1 MLFAVKQWLLSNI
14 QAVNI
19 VQLVVPSYM
28 FVSTSGKTTIYN
40 CRSMLAFV
48 GSVCII
54 CPHISIHFPRV
65 LRFLRNAGISTAGAD
80 GFSRP
85 RGAALQ
91 HHQHVCV
98 CVYVKKPWDITDS
111 HARTGISRQ
120 AIAGCFC
127 ICPAETL
134 GMLAVQTVS
143 WHSTDY
149 HMQRQTHRSVGTCF
163 GSNCC
168 CCCCCCCCFA
178 WRCAVGRRAA
188 STMPLPKP
196 VAIKVI
202 LTCNQ
207 IHTN

>member
-1 MLFAVKQWLLSNI
+1 MLFAVKQWLLSDI

-19 VQLVVPSYM
+19 VQLVVSSYM

-98 CVYVKKPWDITDS
+98 CVCMSRNHGTELTAMPELVSVDKLSQAAFAFAFAQQKPWECLLCKLCL
-111 HARTGISRQ
+111 GI
-120 AIAGCFC
+120 
-127 ICPAETL
+127 
-134 GMLAVQTVS
+134 VQTTTCSARRTV
-143 WHSTDY
+143 
-149 HMQRQTHRSVGTCF
+149 QLALALAANAAAVVAAAAVLPGAVLLGAELHRPCHCQS
-163 GSNCC
+163 
-168 CCCCCCCCFA
+168 
-178 WRCAVGRRAA
+178 
-188 STMPLPKP
+188 
-196 VAIKVI
+196 
-202 LTCNQ
+202 Q
-207 IHTN
+207 